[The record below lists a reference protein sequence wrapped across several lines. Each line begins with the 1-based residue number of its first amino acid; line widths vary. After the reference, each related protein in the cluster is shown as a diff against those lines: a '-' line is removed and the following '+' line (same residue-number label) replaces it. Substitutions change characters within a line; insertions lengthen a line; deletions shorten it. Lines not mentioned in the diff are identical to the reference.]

1 MTDCETHNEAFFLCA
16 MCNVGSWLP
25 TRDRIHVACV
35 GSAVLTTGPPGSL
48 NKGLIDA
55 SNV

>member
-25 TRDRIHVACV
+25 TRGRIHVACV